1 MSDESL
7 RDELALSRTVL
18 ANERTLLAYVRT
30 ALAFLLAGATLLHFF
45 TETRIV
51 VVGGCLLLV
60 GIVLNVIAVWRFL
73 YMRKRLAGFRS

>member
-1 MSDESL
+1 MSDDNL

-45 TETRIV
+45 TETRV
-51 VVGGCLLLV
+51 VILGGCLLLV
-60 GIVLNVIAVWRFL
+60 GIALNIIAAWRFL
-73 YMRKRLAGFRS
+73 RMRNRLASFR